1 MPTKYLSC
9 TSRYY
14 QTDGRF
20 VNAEQDKEAH
30 ELAPR
35 AVNANRHAARRE
47 EFIDAGQ
54 RLIQTRGYEQ
64 FSIEELLA
72 EVGASKGAF
81 YHYFDSKQALLE
93 AIIDRLVDTVLAAVT
108 VVVEDDELPATAKLR
123 AYFGTIASIKNT
135 QREFLLELMNTWFS
149 DDNAIVREKL
159 RREQSQRI
167 TPHLAAIIRQG
178 VAEGSFLLA
187 DPDQMARVVL
197 AVILVMGD
205 EAGELFLK
213 RQAGEVDFETV
224 ERRFAT
230 YQTALERI
238 LGAGPGE
245 LHLVD
250 DAILQ
255 AWFN

>member
-1 MPTKYLSC
+1 
-9 TSRYY
+9 
-14 QTDGRF
+14 
-20 VNAEQDKEAH
+20 V
-30 ELAPR
+30 APR
-35 AVNANRHAARRE
+35 AVNANRHAARRD
-47 EFIDAGQ
+47 EFIDAGR

-81 YHYFDSKQALLE
+81 YHYFGSKQALLE

-108 VVVEDDELPATAKLR
+108 SVVNDDRLQAVEKVHM
-123 AYFGTIASIKNT
+123 YFGMIASIKNE
-135 QREFLLELMNTWFS
+135 QREFLLELMKTWYS

-159 RREQSQRI
+159 RREQARRI

-178 VAEGSFLLA
+178 VAEGSFMLA

-197 AVILVMGD
+197 AMILDMGD

-213 RQAGEVDFETV
+213 RQAGEVDYETV
-224 ERRFAT
+224 RRRFDT

-238 LGAGPGE
+238 LGVSPGRLGLIDE
-245 LHLVD
+245 TTLRTWFE
-250 DAILQ
+250 Q
-255 AWFN
+255 AAADPRKEHR